1 MSKTQKL
8 GFRSL
13 AALLGF
19 LGAFLVVQRLGLA
32 FGLWG
37 SRARDVVYGDEMNLA
52 QGFVL
57 LLVAIELYRGKKYA
71 RIFPAMMAVVNAY
84 ALFFHSPTL
93 AIPVAF
99 YWLLFWIFVFAVA
112 SWPVEK
118 THVLTRTEPP
128 KAT

>member
-1 MSKTQKL
+1 MSKTPKSDR
-8 GFRSL
+8 RSL
-13 AALLGF
+13 RVLFGF
-19 LGAFLVVQRLGLA
+19 LGAFLIVRRLGLTFA
-32 FGLWG
+32 LWG

-57 LLVAIELYRGKKYA
+57 FLVAIELYRAKTYA
-71 RIFPAMMAVVNAY
+71 RIFAALMAVVNAY
-84 ALFFHSPTL
+84 AVFFYSPTL

-99 YWLLFWIFVFAVA
+99 CWLVFWIFVFAVA

-118 THVLTRTEPP
+118 AQVLARTETP